1 MGNIFDTILKF
12 SETYQNLEKF
22 QRSDS
27 SEFAC
32 GRMAFIRAP
41 GWIVSRGWF
50 SPRDGQHFRGSDRR
64 DLSRFEFE
72 RLWSVIFY
80 FLAKFFFKK
89 SCFIDLLGT
98 FLTSHFFRIF
108 SDALWSSYPNKKLR
122 EIWDHPNE
130 HILKVCV
137 VLFYFFFTSMRLSL
151 MMKLLKLSMFRHKHF
166 KLLIY

>member
-12 SETYQNLEKF
+12 SETYQNLEEF

-41 GWIVSRGWF
+41 GWIVPRGWF

-89 SCFIDLLGT
+89 SRFIDLLGT
-98 FLTSHFFRIF
+98 FLTSHFFQNFLRR
-108 SDALWSSYPNKKLR
+108 SMELLSEQEVERNLGSSKRAHFESLF
-122 EIWDHPNE
+122 
-130 HILKVCV
+130 
-137 VLFYFFFTSMRLSL
+137 VLF
-151 MMKLLKLSMFRHKHF
+151 
-166 KLLIY
+166 